1 MWRQLN
7 TRTLASQFGMWAVK
21 IKSVHCGDTTS
32 RIPKVKKMTKDFFFL
47 IVQQRILEILHK
59 KN

>member
-32 RIPKVKKMTKDFFFL
+32 RIPKVKKMTKDFFFFNCST
-47 IVQQRILEILHK
+47 
-59 KN
+59 KNFRNSS